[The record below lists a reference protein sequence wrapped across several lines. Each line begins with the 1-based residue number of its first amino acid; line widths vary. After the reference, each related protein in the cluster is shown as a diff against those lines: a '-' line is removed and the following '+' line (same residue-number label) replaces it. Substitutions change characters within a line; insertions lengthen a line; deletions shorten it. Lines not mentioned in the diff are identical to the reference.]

1 MYVSEFGCQQF
12 EKRYELHRTIMRA
25 FPKTLGN
32 NERVLF
38 RLDANER
45 SVLVQS
51 VGLPDWL
58 WFPGRVTVKE
68 FQPQFQI
75 GRMHCFQLHA
85 NPTVKRGGKRVGLY
99 REEEQLAW
107 LKRKACLGGFTLVQI
122 NIERETIIEDH
133 LYRNRKRHN
142 LKFIGVEFSGVLRV
156 ANPLQLLE
164 TVKRGVGSGK
174 GFGFGL
180 LWIKGA

>member
-85 NPTVKRGGKRVGLY
+85 NNKLLRDIP
-99 REEEQLAW
+99 EE
-107 LKRKACLGGFTLVQI
+107 
-122 NIERETIIEDH
+122 
-133 LYRNRKRHN
+133 
-142 LKFIGVEFSGVLRV
+142 SGVISVDAPPSL
-156 ANPLQLLE
+156 
-164 TVKRGVGSGK
+164 VGWTPPYWRSDLFTAGWPT
-174 GFGFGL
+174 GTPVRQDSESHGSRTL
-180 LWIKGA
+180 AD